1 MIGVTQL
8 PSIPDL
14 QEALSGV
21 PPRLWAARMDR
32 KVRRARQTA
41 QSSINIPEV
50 TAAGVLVWR
59 AELDQAGRGTAL
71 LAGWAAATPTRSR
84 WALRLRRWVGAAVFA
99 APAEVGTMGEH
110 QWGEIAAVVLCGI
123 AGLLGG
129 GWAVGGPVSVWMGAL
144 AGAAAGWVMWWIFL
158 IVARRR
164 LLSRPVDVTDPEL
177 MLLVV
182 QLAETGRR
190 ATDLQLPDTDLD
202 AEWTARQISYQ
213 LVDPQIAAEEFIRL
227 RYQAQI
233 LDHAVGQALRAQ
245 ANLDAATGA
254 PPPIRAGAS
263 SSTLSGSSSPAATAE
278 RLTSHAAA
286 MNEIAEQLRSIR
298 RSWAAAD

>member
-8 PSIPDL
+8 PSLPDL

-21 PPRLWAARMDR
+21 PPRSWAARMDR
-32 KVRRARQTA
+32 KVRRARQTG
-41 QSSINIPEV
+41 QSSIEIPET

-59 AELDQAGRGTAL
+59 AELDQAGGGTAA

-84 WALRLRRWVGAAVFA
+84 WALRWRRWTGAAVFA
-99 APAEVGTMGEH
+99 QPAQVGTMGEY
-110 QWGEIAAVVLCGI
+110 QWGEIVAVALCGI
-123 AGLLGG
+123 AGLLVC
-129 GWAVGGPVSVWMGAL
+129 GWAVGGPVSVWMGAM
-144 AGAAAGWVMWWIFL
+144 AGAAAGWVMWWTFL

-177 MLLVV
+177 MSLVV

-190 ATDLQLPDTDLD
+190 AADLQLPDTDLD
-202 AEWTARQISYQ
+202 AGWTARQISYQ
-213 LVDPQIAAEEFIRL
+213 LVDPQLIDEEFIRL
-227 RYQAQI
+227 RYQARM

-245 ANLDAATGA
+245 ANLDAATA
-254 PPPIRAGAS
+254 APPIRAGAS
-263 SSTLSGSSSPAATAE
+263 SVTLFGSNSPAATAE

-286 MNEIAEQLRSIR
+286 MNEIAEQLRTIR
-298 RSWAAAD
+298 RSWPAAD